1 MSDLYFEILQDFL
14 DLRLDES
21 RHLIERF
28 LALDNQG
35 RIFIT
40 QECVFLMYLCIRLSY
55 TAAAA
60 WLTAALG
67 LAQVIIIA
75 ACNGYFGLAKSDHKR
90 GGITF
95 EAAKANNFQG
105 QYDVDSAYI

>member
-1 MSDLYFEILQDFL
+1 MNISVNWIRQTKL
-14 DLRLDES
+14 DALWCCLPANTAI
-21 RHLIERF
+21 HCTALKMERSI
-28 LALDNQG
+28 QKP
-35 RIFIT
+35 
-40 QECVFLMYLCIRLSY
+40 LSY

-95 EAAKANNFQG
+95 EAAKANNFQE